1 MPRIG
6 SNEPMRP
13 RLLIV
18 DDDASFLRACESS
31 LSPRYRIACARTIK
45 EASDF
50 LVKSQGP
57 SAKAE
62 DTFSALILDYWLGS
76 ETAEHFLDL
85 VPHSLPCVII
95 SGDATKDVAIK
106 MLNRH
111 VFALIEKPIDF
122 ETLSTTIARALT
134 LSPRKSNP
142 KSTADLRFHI
152 DFSSRRVHHGESF
165 VQLTPNEIAILAL
178 LVEANGATVSRDSFT
193 RAIWGRVQVSRSAL
207 DTHILNLKR
216 KLPQIEPHLHAVY
229 GSGYLI
235 DVNRV
240 SFTS

>member
-1 MPRIG
+1 M
-6 SNEPMRP
+6 
-13 RLLIV
+13 L
-18 DDDASFLRACESS
+18 
-31 LSPRYRIACARTIK
+31 
-45 EASDF
+45 
-50 LVKSQGP
+50 KSQQA
-57 SAKAE
+57 SAKPE
-62 DTFSALILDYWLGS
+62 DAFSVLILDYWLGA

-111 VFALIEKPIDF
+111 VFALLEKPIDF
-122 ETLSTTIARALT
+122 ETLSTTIARAMNAA
-134 LSPRKSNP
+134 PKKS
-142 KSTADLRFHI
+142 SSVAASDLRFHI
-152 DFSSRRVHHGESF
+152 DFSSRRVHHGENF
-165 VQLTPNEIAILAL
+165 VQLTPNEIAILGL

-235 DVNRV
+235 DMNRV